1 MDIETLEDDWQ
12 PRPRCRSDL
21 GIPSLKSVGKAMTLA
36 AELAPATGE
45 DTASKDANNGYSL
58 A

>member
-1 MDIETLEDDWQ
+1 MDIETLEDGWQ

-21 GIPSLKSVGKAMTLA
+21 GVPSLKSVGKATTLA
-36 AELAPATGE
+36 AELAPATGK
-45 DTASKDANNGYSL
+45 DTASKDADNGCSL